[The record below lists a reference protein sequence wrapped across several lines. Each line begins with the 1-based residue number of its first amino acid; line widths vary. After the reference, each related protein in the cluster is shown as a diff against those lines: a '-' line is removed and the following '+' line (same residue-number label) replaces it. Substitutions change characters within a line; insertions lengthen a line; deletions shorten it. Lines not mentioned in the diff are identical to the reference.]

1 MQRKAACLHTY
12 GGAKKS
18 LVLPAVPEAT
28 LEACNPPLP
37 DSDRLSKHGSVI
49 FDHFYNFSIVS

>member
-18 LVLPAVPEAT
+18 LVSPEAH

-49 FDHFYNFSIVS
+49 FDHFYNFSIVG